1 MSSTSADKRTILVT
15 GANKGIGLEA
25 VRQLSE
31 QLPAARVL
39 LGTRSVPNGQ
49 AALNKLK
56 TASTSSKYSNITL
69 LELDV
74 TDSSSIA
81 AAAQRV
87 KSEFGQLDV
96 LMNNSGVAFM
106 SNGDAAKIAK
116 DTLAV
121 NVYGVH
127 DVVEAF
133 LPVLAPNATIVTVSS
148 EVGAWSTFAMEPQL
162 QKRLLE
168 TDALSWSDV
177 DKLAK
182 DYVAYASGSK
192 ASNTWP
198 DKNPVFGA
206 HGAYGASKA
215 LVSAYMRVLAREQQ
229 GKHKVAVVC
238 PGYCATDL
246 NHNTGHRSA
255 AQGGTSVIFPILHD
269 FESGKFYQDG
279 NEHSYVSKSEM

>member
-1 MSSTSADKRTILVT
+1 M
-15 GANKGIGLEA
+15 
-25 VRQLSE
+25 
-31 QLPAARVL
+31 L
-39 LGTRSVPNGQ
+39 LGTRSLPNGQ
-49 AALNKLK
+49 AALDKLK
-56 TASTSSKYSNITL
+56 TANAGSKYSNITL

-74 TDSSSIA
+74 TDSSSIT

-106 SNGDAAKIAK
+106 DGEPAKIAK

-121 NVYGVH
+121 NLYGVH
-127 DVVEAF
+127 DMVEAF
-133 LPVLAPNATIVTVSS
+133 LPVLSSNASIVTVSS

-162 QKRLLE
+162 QQRLLE
-168 TDALSWSDV
+168 TDALSWSDI

-182 DYVAYASGSK
+182 DYVASQSGGK
-192 ASNTWP
+192 ASNSWP
-198 DKNPVFGA
+198 DKSKTY
-206 HGAYGASKA
+206 GAYGVSKA

-246 NHNTGHRSA
+246 NHNAGPRTA
-255 AQGGTSVIFPILHD
+255 AVGGTSVIFPILHD
-269 FESGKFYQDG
+269 FETGKFYQDG
-279 NEHSYVSKSEM
+279 EEHSYASKSTMGEH